1 MSELSLSGVGKRY
14 GSSVALADVSLHIKP
29 GEFICLL
36 GESGCGK
43 TTLLRVIAGLVQHE
57 RGEIALA
64 GSDLSG
70 VPCHK
75 RNIGMVFQS
84 LALFPHLNVGANIAY
99 GLRMRGAATDA
110 MQQRVDHLLQLVGLA
125 DYGSR
130 SVASLS
136 GGQKQRVAIARA
148 LAMEPQLF
156 LMDEPFSALDAGLRD
171 HLQQEVRKIQQQLAV
186 TTIFVTHDQREAM
199 ALADRIVVMNNG
211 RIEQVGTPEEI
222 YRQPATRFVAGFIGA
237 NSLLEVDIGTDAVQ
251 FDTVTLGSPH
261 GLVQGMAGKCTLAI
275 RPEAVTIEPVTK
287 EPVTKEHV
295 TKEHGTIEPGVG
307 AQSTMQSAL
316 QGRVVLQRTLGALV
330 EHEIDIG
337 STVIKHTCFQ
347 GSAPAVAVGDTVS
360 IGFDWSQIWC
370 LPGVRQ

>member
-1 MSELSLSGVGKRY
+1 MSELSLTGVGKRY
-14 GSSVALADVSLHIKP
+14 GNSVALADVSLHIKP

-57 RGEIALA
+57 HGDITLA

-99 GLRMRGAATDA
+99 GLRMRGAATDVT
-110 MQQRVDHLLQLVGLA
+110 QQRVDHLLQLVGLA
-125 DYGSR
+125 DYGAR

-199 ALADRIVVMNNG
+199 SLADRIVVMNNG

-222 YRQPATRFVAGFIGA
+222 YQRPATRFVAEFIGA
-237 NSLLEVDIGTDAVQ
+237 NNLLDVDITADSVR
-251 FDTVTLGSPH
+251 FDTVSLGPPH
-261 GLVQGMAGKCTLAI
+261 GVVQGQTGHCTLAI
-275 RPEAVTIEPVTK
+275 RPEAISIEAAS
-287 EPVTKEHV
+287 
-295 TKEHGTIEPGVG
+295 IEQGGSPP
-307 AQSTMQSAL
+307 QSQL
-316 QGRVVLQRTLGALV
+316 QGRVVQQRTLGALI

-337 STVIKHTCFQ
+337 TTVIKHTCFQ
-347 GSAPAVAVGDTVS
+347 GNAPAVAVDDTVS
-360 IGFDWSQIWC
+360 IGFDWSQVWC
-370 LPGVRQ
+370 LPGARQ

>member
-1 MSELSLSGVGKRY
+1 MSELSLTGVGKRY
-14 GSSVALADVSLHIKP
+14 GNSVALADVSLYINP

-57 RGEIALA
+57 QGEITLA

-99 GLRMRGAATDA
+99 GLRMRGAACDA
-110 MQQRVDHLLQLVGLA
+110 TQHRVDHLLQLVGLA
-125 DYGSR
+125 NYGSR

-211 RIEQVGTPEEI
+211 RVEQVGTPEEI
-222 YRQPATRFVAGFIGA
+222 YQQPATRFVAEFIGA
-237 NSLLEVDIGTDAVQ
+237 NNLLVVDITADSVQ
-251 FDTVTLGSPH
+251 FDAVSLGPPQ
-261 GLVQGMAGKCTLAI
+261 GVVQGQTGHRTLAI
-275 RPEAVTIEPVTK
+275 RPETVRIQPVMN
-287 EPVTKEHV
+287 
-295 TKEHGTIEPGVG
+295 EPGDS
-307 AQSTMQSAL
+307 ARSAEQSQL
-316 QGRVVLQRTLGALV
+316 QGRVVQQRTLGALV

-347 GSAPAVAVGDTVS
+347 GSAPALTVGDVVS
-360 IGFDWSQIWC
+360 IGFDWSQMWC
-370 LPGVRQ
+370 LPGARQ

>member
-1 MSELSLSGVGKRY
+1 MSELSLTGVGKCY
-14 GSSVALADVSLHIKP
+14 GNSVALADVSLHIKP

-43 TTLLRVIAGLVQHE
+43 TTLLRVIAGLVHHE
-57 RGEIALA
+57 QGEITLA

-70 VPCHK
+70 VSCHK

-99 GLRMRGAATDA
+99 GLRMRGAEADA
-110 MQQRVDHLLQLVGLA
+110 MQQRVDHLLQLVGLT
-125 DYGSR
+125 DYGLR

-222 YRQPATRFVAGFIGA
+222 YQQPATRFVAEFIGA
-237 NSLLEVDIGTDAVQ
+237 NNLLDVDVTADSVR
-251 FDTVTLGSPH
+251 FDTVPLGPP
-261 GLVQGMAGKCTLAI
+261 QGVLQGQAGHCTLAI
-275 RPEAVTIEPVTK
+275 RPEAVMINA
-287 EPVTKEHV
+287 
-295 TKEHGTIEPGVG
+295 GGR
-307 AQSTMQSAL
+307 AQSATQSQL
-316 QGRVVLQRTLGALV
+316 QGRVVQQRTLGALV

-347 GSAPAVAVGDTVS
+347 GSGPALAVGDYVS
-360 IGFDWSQIWC
+360 VGFDWSQMWC
-370 LPGVRQ
+370 LPKAPQ

>member
-1 MSELSLSGVGKRY
+1 MSELSLTSVGKRY
-14 GSSVALADVSLHIKP
+14 GNSVALADVSLHIKP

-57 RGEIALA
+57 RGEITLA

-84 LALFPHLNVGANIAY
+84 LALFPHLNVAANIAY
-99 GLRMRGAATDA
+99 GLRMRGAVTDA
-110 MQQRVDHLLQLVGLA
+110 TQQRVDHLLQLVGLA
-125 DYGSR
+125 EYGSR

-222 YRQPATRFVAGFIGA
+222 YQQPATRFVAEFIGA
-237 NSLLEVDIGTDAVQ
+237 NNLLDVDITADSVRFDAIS
-251 FDTVTLGSPH
+251 LGPP
-261 GLVQGMAGKCTLAI
+261 QGMLQGREGHCTLAI
-275 RPEAVTIEPVTK
+275 RPEAVTIKAVTTK
-287 EPVTKEHV
+287 AVTSGSG
-295 TKEHGTIEPGVG
+295 GTAPRTT
-307 AQSTMQSAL
+307 QSLL
-316 QGRVVLQRTLGALV
+316 QGRVVQQRTLGALI

-337 STVIKHTCFQ
+337 SPVIKHTCFQ
-347 GSAPAVAVGDTVS
+347 GNTPAVAVGDNVS
-360 IGFDWSQIWC
+360 IGFDWSQTWC
-370 LPGVRQ
+370 LPKARQ